1 MNKRKTK
8 IVATIG
14 PVTSSKENLK
24 KLIKSG
30 VNVCRLN
37 FSHST
42 HEEHVDVIK
51 NIRDIDSE
59 LGTHTAILGD
69 LQGPKIRKI
78 EVKDNNIEQALRVL
92 KRKLQRDGFFKVIK
106 LKNTYEKPSEKK
118 KRILQEN
125 IKRVKK
131 LNKLKNRI

>member
-1 MNKRKTK
+1 MNKFNRHQNF
-8 IVATIG
+8 IVIITLFQI
-14 PVTSSKENLK
+14 NM
-24 KLIKSG
+24 
-30 VNVCRLN
+30 
-37 FSHST
+37 
-42 HEEHVDVIK
+42 
-51 NIRDIDSE
+51 
-59 LGTHTAILGD
+59 
-69 LQGPKIRKI
+69 KI

>member
-1 MNKRKTK
+1 MNKTHRHK
-8 IVATIG
+8 IVK
-14 PVTSSKENLK
+14 VL
-24 KLIKSG
+24 
-30 VNVCRLN
+30 
-37 FSHST
+37 ST
-42 HEEHVDVIK
+42 HFLEEI
-51 NIRDIDSE
+51 I
-59 LGTHTAILGD
+59 
-69 LQGPKIRKI
+69 KI

-106 LKNTYEKPSEKK
+106 LKNNYEKPSEKK